1 MPTLLERLRN
11 DPVAH
16 PWKDSGTVSTDPSRA
31 YERQRGEMGA
41 SIVEKRQYPMLV
53 YDASALGLPLVRFVK
68 AARLTLNL
76 GRVSITSAS

>member
-1 MPTLLERLRN
+1 MGAA
-11 DPVAH
+11 VAH

-31 YERQRGEMGA
+31 YERQRGETGA

-68 AARLTLNL
+68 AARPGLL
-76 GRVSITSAS
+76 